1 MDTQRINRFLA
12 NIALHNNREW
22 FQEHKKEYEACR
34 DSFQTDITQLIG
46 RLATLDPDVAH
57 LTAKDCCYRFYRD
70 VRFSADKSP
79 YKRHLG
85 AYICSAGRK
94 SLRGGYYVHV
104 QPGHSL
110 LAFGC
115 YWLPNNILT
124 SCRNELLVNSD
135 AWLKAVENGR
145 FVKTFGYANEGHWE
159 DEDITE
165 RGFGLNA
172 LKTMPKGFPKD
183 SEQAQ
188 YLRMKDYCCWRT
200 VPDDFF
206 AQPGWMDQMLE
217 MAEVAKPMM
226 DMINSVVDDYI

>member
-1 MDTQRINRFLA
+1 MDAKRINRFLA
-12 NIALHNNREW
+12 DIAAHNNREW
-22 FQEHKKEYEACR
+22 FQEHKKEYETCR
-34 DSFQTDITQLIG
+34 DDFQADISRFIG
-46 RLATLDPDVAH
+46 RLAEVDPGIAH
-57 LTAKDCCYRFYRD
+57 LSAKDCCYRFYRD

-124 SCRNELLVNSD
+124 SCRNELLANMDV
-135 AWLKAVENGR
+135 WQRAVENGR
-145 FVKTFGYANEGHWE
+145 FVKAFGYAGEGHWE
-159 DEDITE
+159 DDDITAK
-165 RGFGLNA
+165 GFGLNA

-183 SEQAQ
+183 CEQAQ
-188 YLRMKDYCCWRT
+188 YLRMKDYCCWT
-200 VPDDFF
+200 AVPDDFF
-206 AQPGWMDQMLE
+206 AQTDWTDRAARL
-217 MAEVAKPMM
+217 AEVAKPMM
-226 DMINSVVDDYI
+226 DFINAVVDDYI

>member
-12 NIALHNNREW
+12 NIVLHNNREW

-34 DSFQTDITQLIG
+34 DSFQADITQLIG

-57 LTAKDCCYRFYRD
+57 LAAKDCCYRFYRD

-79 YKRHLG
+79 YKHHLG

-135 AWLKAVENGR
+135 AWLKAVEKGR

-183 SEQAQ
+183 SELAQ